1 MYKPSLY
8 EIRFFLFFIFFIFF
22 LARGL
27 SQSLPLLLGNP
38 PRATPI
44 DTLLNIRKFYSLME
58 RPCKLNFIDWLLNW
72 EEYFD
77 YLEICDEERVWFAF
91 NKLDGEVEEWWED
104 IKNDSKHFF
113 IPGHEQILSLPRWIL
128 WDSISSHQLKAYW
141 LSLYNA
147 KLTFLS
153 WGISIY

>member
-8 EIRFFLFFIFFIFF
+8 EIRFFLFFIYLFIF

-58 RPCKLNFIDWLLNW
+58 RLCKLNFIDWLLNW

-91 NKLDGEVEEWWED
+91 NKLDSEVEEWWED

-113 IPGHEQILSLPRWIL
+113 ILGHEQILSLPRLIL
-128 WDSISSHQLKAYW
+128 SNCICSHQLKAYSLILYK
-141 LSLYNA
+141 LS
-147 KLTFLS
+147 LTFLS
-153 WGISIY
+153 